1 MSGKKTKAESQQVT
15 ENSTGAAPSPEVA
28 PVVVTDNPGHESPV
42 VLPGHYLPVG
52 SQPVS
57 VGGIQPDVSEPA
69 GSDPLVPDTDDVVAL
84 EVRAVRDTGFY
95 RCGRFWPR
103 EPVHVFAS
111 DDPEADNAA
120 NNAHL
125 GIQADCFISHEDAA
139 RLKLEPMLVVTVHET
154 VAEKP

>member
-1 MSGKKTKAESQQVT
+1 MSGKKTKAAGQQVT
-15 ENSTGAAPSPEVA
+15 ENSSGKASPTEVA
-28 PVVVTDNPGHESPV
+28 SVVVTDSPGHESPV
-42 VLPGHYLPVG
+42 VLSGHYLPVG

-57 VGGIQPDVSEPA
+57 VQTGVSESAKPHA
-69 GSDPLVPDTDDVVAL
+69 LVPDTYDVVAL

-111 DDPEADNAA
+111 DDPLADNAA
-120 NNAHL
+120 NNAHS

-139 RLKLEPMLVVTVHET
+139 RLKAEPMLVVTVLDA
-154 VAEKP
+154 VAEQQ